1 MSLIRI
7 LYLEQQSNI
16 VRCLCSLKFGKSLFS
31 RKFFSFIFRSKM
43 IVDTAKKGKKILLK
57 VSLVK
62 SHSSICKLLVDFPA
76 AAINYVYSS
85 LWSLVKDF
93 SPLRELQGLEMYY
106 KMNEHPIREN
116 TSSKYKKMKNIKLLR
131 SLT

>member
-1 MSLIRI
+1 
-7 LYLEQQSNI
+7 
-16 VRCLCSLKFGKSLFS
+16 
-31 RKFFSFIFRSKM
+31 M

-76 AAINYVYSS
+76 ADIIYVYSS

-93 SPLRELQGLEMYY
+93 SPFRELQGPEMYY